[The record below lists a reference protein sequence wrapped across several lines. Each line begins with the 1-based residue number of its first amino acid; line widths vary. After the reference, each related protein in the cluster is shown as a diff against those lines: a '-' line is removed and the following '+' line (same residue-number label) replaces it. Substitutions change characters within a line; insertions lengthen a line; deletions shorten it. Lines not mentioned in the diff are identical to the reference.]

1 VVQLDALVV
10 VEVMAMEVKVQKVMA
25 FVAFVVSFDS
35 FESIVLRVV
44 PNRHFREEVTNNS
57 VT

>member
-1 VVQLDALVV
+1 MVQLDALVV
-10 VEVMAMEVKVQKVMA
+10 AEVMATEAKAQKVMA
-25 FVAFVVSFDS
+25 FVAIVESFDS

-44 PNRHFREEVTNNS
+44 PNRHFREEVTDNS